1 MNRYKL
7 SLNDLKPYLPL
18 DKIEIKN
25 DVEVHYLGITKWIPQ
40 ECYYYAV
47 EHTNFKARPFRTE
60 ELIVNIIV

>member
-25 DVEVHYLGITKWIPQ
+25 DVEVHYLGVQKVDTTRMLLL
-40 ECYYYAV
+40 CS
-47 EHTNFKARPFRTE
+47 
-60 ELIVNIIV
+60 